1 MSWFAAGEAQVFRL
15 AALLGHVSALAT
27 PETFNLRWILLCEL
41 VVLGCPKEGID
52 GRIRDM
58 VKGDE
63 GVFNEETSLT
73 DSGLAGWT
81 VLSKSSANLL
91 TFELSP
97 WPELADG
104 CAVAFGGLAHLPK
117 AIGNVHGVLGSRPD
131 LCIDSFLGP
140 WVFPIL
146 PVPVFFI

>member
-41 VVLGCPKEGID
+41 IVFGCPKEGID
-52 GRIRDM
+52 GRIRYM
-58 VKGDE
+58 IKGDKR
-63 GVFNEETSLT
+63 VFDEEASLT

-81 VLSKSSANLL
+81 VLGEASANLL
-91 TFELSP
+91 TFELRP

-140 WVFPIL
+140 WVFPVL